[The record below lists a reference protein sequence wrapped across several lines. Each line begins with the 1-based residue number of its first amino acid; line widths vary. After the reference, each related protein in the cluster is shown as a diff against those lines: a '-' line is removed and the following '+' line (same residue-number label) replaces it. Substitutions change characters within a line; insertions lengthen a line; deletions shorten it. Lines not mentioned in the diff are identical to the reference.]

1 MPRLRQPSI
10 NHTEPR
16 TQTINHSG
24 DPEIFDN
31 SKSQTTVTESLPEQ
45 TVIVTDQ
52 GKEITVGEVKHSN
65 RIIKSKTPK
74 GDLSWWIKWTSS
86 IIVLFAITIR
96 SANIPTVELAGV
108 PLQLWDMTLSWLG
121 AIGWFVVGFMW
132 KDRALIL
139 LNGVIGVLLFSGILR
154 WILEH

>member
-1 MPRLRQPSI
+1 MPRLKKPSI
-10 NHTEPR
+10 NHTEPK

-24 DPEIFDN
+24 DPEVDTGTKPVIEEL
-31 SKSQTTVTESLPEQ
+31 SEQ
-45 TVIVTDQ
+45 AVIITDKGAQ
-52 GKEITVGEVKHSN
+52 ITVGEVKHSN

-74 GDLSWWIKWTSS
+74 GDFSWYIKWISS

-96 SANIPTVELAGV
+96 SANVPTEQVLGI
-108 PLQLWDMTLSWLG
+108 PLQVWDMFLSWLG
-121 AIGWFVVGFMW
+121 AIGWFAVGFMW

-154 WILEH
+154 WFLEN